1 MRELKILVIGA
12 NGQLGRHLIHY
23 ILEGGDHQA
32 KALLQNRAQSAYFS
46 QKGIENF
53 LYKSND
59 SIDTFI
65 QAVQSVDALVIAE
78 HSIHEIE
85 KETLAEIDDTIQL
98 LEALKSTQVKR
109 IIHISPFEVKKEDWI
124 LFPVYFRPLMIKN
137 YYVNQWLRLSSLD
150 YTIIHPGELNDK
162 KGTGLVKVV
171 ESDLNRGEISR
182 EDVAQVVLACLEND
196 ATIRKEFKVITGKV
210 SISEAVNA
218 VL

>member
-1 MRELKILVIGA
+1 VRELKILVIGA

-23 ILEGGDHQA
+23 ILEGGEHQA

-53 LYKSND
+53 IYKSD
-59 SIDTFI
+59 DPIEAFV

-98 LEALKSTQVKR
+98 LEALKSTEVKR
-109 IIHISPFEVKKEDWI
+109 IIHISPFEIKKEDWI
-124 LFPVYFRPLMIKN
+124 HFPVYFRPLMIKN

-162 KGTGLVKVV
+162 KGTGFVKVV

-182 EDVAQVVLACLEND
+182 EDVAQVVLACLENN
-196 ATIRKEFKVITGKV
+196 ATIRKEFKVIAGKV
-210 SISEAVNA
+210 SISDAVNA